1 MSYLVNTE
9 LSKVNINQ
17 CVTEIIL
24 LFIDGLIV
32 RTLFIFLLPGFAFQ
46 GVIVAG
52 GYATG
57 QEIIQFFL
65 KNGTYSAICGLALAA
80 LIWGVGLSVL
90 FEISR
95 VSKSYDYKSLL
106 QELTGPL
113 WRVNEILLGV
123 LSLLVSAVILS
134 TAGELSVQFL
144 SLSSLEGMILLSIA
158 ITLLAWSGSKWLE
171 IFMIIWS
178 ALIYLVF
185 AFMAVTVINGSADA
199 IADQLDQSTLKSAAW
214 IPDGIAYAA
223 YNISSCIAILYC
235 LKHITTRK
243 QAIASGFIAGL
254 MGAVPALLLL
264 LAMIAFQPE
273 ILTVTIPSLYVL
285 EQLNMPLFTV
295 IFQIVFMGT
304 LVQTGVSI
312 IHSIN
317 QRIEVTYTSDHR
329 EYPKIFRIVISFAIL
344 LIGALVASNFSLAD
358 IIRIGYTV
366 VGAGFLIFFVVPL
379 FTVGIYRV
387 IKESS

>member
-1 MSYLVNTE
+1 M
-9 LSKVNINQ
+9 
-17 CVTEIIL
+17 TEIIL
-24 LFIDGLIV
+24 LFVTGIIV

-57 QEIIQFFL
+57 QEVIQFFL
-65 KNGTYSAICGLALAA
+65 KNGTYSAVCGLVLVA

-106 QELTGPL
+106 QELTGPF
-113 WRVNEILLGV
+113 WRVNEVLLAG

-134 TAGELSVQFL
+134 TAGELAVQFL
-144 SLSSLEGMILLSIA
+144 ALSSSEGMILLSIA

-185 AFMAVTVINGSADA
+185 AFMALTVINGSADL
-199 IADQLDQSTLKSAAW
+199 IVDQLDQSTLKSAAW

-243 QAIASGFIAGL
+243 QAITSGFIAGL
-254 MGAVPALLLL
+254 MGAIPAFLLL

-273 ILTVTIPSLYVL
+273 ILTATIPSLYVL
-285 EQLNMPLFTV
+285 EHLNMPVFTI

-317 QRIEVTYTSDHR
+317 QRIEVTYTKDQKPF
-329 EYPKIFRIVISFAIL
+329 PKVMRVGTSFGIL
-344 LIGALVASNFSLAD
+344 FIGAIVANHFSLAE

-366 VGAGFLIFFVVPL
+366 IGAGFLVFFVVPL
-379 FTVGIYRV
+379 FTVGIYKVVKRETV
-387 IKESS
+387 KGNY